1 MTAPESQERLGAS
14 RDVPPGLAV
23 PAVSDASFPARVAAL
38 LRSRPLSEA
47 AFNADRQDWP
57 GQVYDIP
64 SFALAA
70 IDTIIANQGFE
81 EEATYEQVTTA
92 LTALASRAAPARPT
106 SEHRK
111 VAAYT
116 VDSLL
121 NRSNRE
127 AEFAYRISDY
137 ATDAGGH
144 RQREVRFRLLLERED
159 SARGEIVL
167 NATRDAII
175 ALIGGL
181 EFDVEDEQVA
191 NEILL
196 ERQLA
201 RGAFDA
207 AERAAVRA
215 RLLSVRLADDL
226 DRLIRETRRDVRTVL
241 GEWATTV
248 PQRLDESRD
257 HIESRL
263 DSEHRL
269 RAKVSESL
277 EAGDSEV
284 AESAARI
291 ASILGECQ
299 RRHEALHRRVIGAR
313 EVFLDEQNRQVF
325 RPPPLGYLPDLPSE
339 VLHPLLVTGS
349 DDALTVTFQWI
360 TDVSGPVAP
369 RLPRLHRVV
378 TDLLTIRDS
387 EEPDADLDDEEDL
400 DPPELPLISPYA
412 VAAAA
417 RAVQTV
423 DLPAR
428 LSTAIVECFNQGAAD
443 DGTNPFTVAE
453 VVTLA
458 ALWCYAPEDIEP
470 GEAARQDLAPAVLG
484 ARAAVDSDGV
494 VLELPGWTGDDL
506 ILAPFADALEMAD
519 PPPTRAL
526 PEHLRHF
533 AEGSPPRAGGAGWH

>member
-1 MTAPESQERLGAS
+1 MTGLDGETGSGAS
-14 RDVPPGLAV
+14 RDFSYGPVV

-47 AFNADRQDWP
+47 AFAGERQGWP
-57 GQVYDIP
+57 EQVYDIA

-70 IDTIIANQGFE
+70 IDTVIASQGFE
-81 EEATYEQVTTA
+81 EEATYEQVTG
-92 LTALASRAAPARPT
+92 ALALLAARAAPSRQPA
-106 SEHRK
+106 EHQK

-121 NRSNRE
+121 NRANRE

-137 ATDAGGH
+137 SSEAGGH

-159 SARGEIVL
+159 AARGEIVL

-226 DRLIRETRRDVRTVL
+226 DRLIRETRRDLRTVVS
-241 GEWATTV
+241 EWATTV

-263 DSEHRL
+263 ESEHRL

-277 EAGDSEV
+277 EAGDAEV

-291 ASILGECQ
+291 ANILGECQ

-325 RPPPLGYLPDLPSE
+325 RPAPLGYLPDLPGE
-339 VLHPLLVTGS
+339 VLRPLLTAVS
-349 DDALTVTFQWI
+349 DDALAVTLRWI

-369 RLPRLHRVV
+369 RLPRLHRV
-378 TDLLTIRDS
+378 TTELLTIRDT
-387 EEPDADLDDEEDL
+387 EELDGEPVDEEEL
-400 DPPELPLISPYA
+400 EPPEPPVISPSA

-417 RAVQTV
+417 RAVQAV
-423 DLPAR
+423 GLPAR
-428 LSTAIVECFNQGAAD
+428 LSTVIVECLTQGGAE
-443 DGTNPFTVAE
+443 DGTDAFTVAE
-453 VVTLA
+453 IVALA
-458 ALWCYAPEDIEP
+458 ALWCYAPEDVEP
-470 GEAARQDLAPAVLG
+470 GESGRQDLTSEVLG
-484 ARAAVDSDGV
+484 ARAAVDSDGTR
-494 VLELPGWTGDDL
+494 LKLPRWTGDDL
-506 ILAPFADALEMAD
+506 ILAPFADALELAD
-519 PPPTRAL
+519 PSSARTLPDHLSRFADAAAPTR
-526 PEHLRHF
+526 F
-533 AEGSPPRAGGAGWH
+533 GGDG